1 MKKLLLSTLLLLCS
15 ICGFAY
21 DVKIAGYAPVGT
33 YNGYPLFSL
42 PNSGVITMEVTDGIL
57 DYYFDYINIDG
68 KRINTGHFSSYS
80 ISMSSFP
87 SGKISKLV
95 LGFNTTSS
103 SAICYINRDNF
114 PSHQSTTLQI
124 PATSPQHWESSR
136 NDGATWT
143 VLPNSASTKYTEADP
158 ERGKVLYRVLQGDGT
173 YTDILTINYYDVVP
187 SDILALPATST
198 KTVDE
203 SVTFTLDVEDDGYTY
218 QWMHNGKEVKGATQ
232 NTYTISEI
240 KAADAGTWHC
250 VVSNPVTVVNST
262 NIELTV
268 NKCAQTIDFPEIPAK
283 TYGDED
289 FTLPEKTNKG
299 QTIVYQSTNQN
310 VATVSGNMVTIKGCG
325 ETTIVASQAG
335 SNDYL
340 AAATVT
346 RTLTVNKR
354 AQTITFE
361 ELPAKTYEDLPFTL
375 SATSSEGLTVS
386 YQSINTEVATI
397 DGSTLTIVGA
407 GTTEIIACQEGDATH
422 YAAAPVTRTLTVNR
436 RAQTITMGAFDPRVY
451 GDAPIELNQYT
462 DKNLEIVYTS
472 DNEAV
477 ASVSGHTVTIK
488 HPGMATITANQGG
501 TKNYLP
507 ATEVK
512 QVLTVQKA
520 MQQITLGDIPNRI
533 YGDDDTEL
541 PEKTDKGLAIAY
553 TSDNEQVATIVRG
566 HYVHIEGV
574 GTANI
579 TATQAGDEYYSA
591 VAAVTLPFTVS
602 KAYQTITF
610 PELPTCTYGTS
621 PVTLQATT
629 NSSAT
634 IRYESSDAR
643 VATIEGNVMTITGAG
658 KCYVTAYADG
668 DNNYYGATPV
678 QRELTVQ
685 KAGQSLAFEA
695 VADKV
700 YGDAPFTLLATSNR
714 SLPITYTSSAPSK
727 VSISGSTA
735 TIKGAGTVT
744 ITAKQEGTSNYEPA
758 EASITV
764 VVNKAVLQAKADDQQ
779 REYGEEN
786 PALTITYAGFK
797 NGDTKNDLESVPV
810 ARCSASTTSP
820 VGTYDI
826 TIGEV
831 SDNNYTLQ
839 YQTGTLTVTKAP
851 LTVRPDDKSKVY
863 GTQNPALTLSYSGF
877 KNKET
882 KSVMLNEPTLS
893 TTAKV
898 MSDAGT
904 YPIVAEGGEARNY
917 RLVYEKGVLTITK
930 ATLTIKLG
938 NATREYGT
946 ENVYDI
952 TYTGFKGDDTES
964 VIDAKPSVMTEATIG
979 SDAGTYQMTL
989 AGGYDNNYE
998 FSFAYAS
1005 SKYSTL
1011 TVTKAPLTVTADNK
1025 FYSAGSDDFP
1035 RLSMTF
1041 RGFRNGDTENDIE
1054 QWPNISCSAT
1064 MDSPVGQYPI
1074 TLSGGYDKNYSLT
1087 LVNGT
1092 LTITAE
1098 EKSNQ
1103 TINFPELPTY
1113 VYGASPVTLTATTNS
1128 SATVRYESSDTR
1140 VATIKGNVMTITGA
1154 GKCYITAYAD
1164 GDSKFYEATPV
1175 QRELTVQKASQ
1186 SLTFEAVADK
1196 VYGDAPF
1203 TLLATSDRSLP
1214 VTYTSSVPSKVSVSG
1229 STATIKGAGTV
1240 TITAKQEGTSN
1251 YEPAEA
1257 SITVVVDKAV
1267 LQVRADDKQ
1276 REYGE
1281 ENPALTITYA
1291 GFKNGDTK
1299 SDLANAPV
1307 AYCSASKTS
1316 HAGTYDI
1323 TINDVS
1329 DSNYALQ
1336 CQAGTLTVTKAPLTV
1351 TADDKTYDIGSDEFP
1366 RLTMT
1371 FSGFKNADTEDSVEQ
1386 WPSISCSATMD
1397 SPVGQYP
1404 ITLSGGYDKNY
1415 FLNLKNGT
1423 LTIVQGNV
1431 GVGSIEAD
1439 GERVAVYSL
1448 SGQFLRMVESTKP
1461 QDLKHLLQP
1470 GVYIIGGRKVLV
1482 K

>member
-21 DVKIAGYAPVGT
+21 DVKIEGYEPVGT
-33 YNGYPLFSL
+33 YNGYPLFSI
-42 PNSGVITMEVTDGIL
+42 PTFSSITASSTGGSFDCIYINDKLL
-57 DYYFDYINIDG
+57 DYTNGYGWN
-68 KRINTGHFSSYS
+68 SYS
-80 ISMSSFP
+80 IPMWRFTLNE
-87 SGKISKLV
+87 ISKLE
-95 LGFNTTSS
+95 LTKDWEYKGTYGTEGRG
-103 SAICYINRDNF
+103 ICYIIKTDNL
-114 PSHQSTTLQI
+114 PSHKPITIQI
-124 PATSPQHWESSR
+124 SATSPQHWESSR

-143 VLPNSASTKYTEADP
+143 VLPNSASTEYTEADP
-158 ERGKVLYRVLQGDGT
+158 ERGTVLYRVLQGDGT

-203 SVTFTLDVEDDGYTY
+203 SVTFSLDVEDDGYTY
-218 QWMHNGKEVKGATQ
+218 QWMHNGTAVEGATQ

-250 VVSNPVTVVNST
+250 VVSNPVTKVNSK

-289 FTLPEKTNKG
+289 FALPEKTNKG
-299 QTIVYQSTNQN
+299 LTIVYQSTNTN
-310 VATVSGNMVTIKGCG
+310 VATVSGNVVTIKGCG
-325 ETTIVASQAG
+325 ETTIIASQAG
-335 SNDYL
+335 NADYL

-361 ELPAKTYEDLPFTL
+361 ELPVKTYEDLPFTL
-375 SATSSEGLTVS
+375 SATSNEGLTVS

-397 DGSTLTIVGA
+397 NGATLTIVGA
-407 GTTEIIACQEGDATH
+407 GTTEIIASQEGDATH

-436 RAQTITMGAFDPRVY
+436 RAQTITMGAFEPRVY

-533 YGDDDTEL
+533 YGDADTEL
-541 PEKTDKGLAIAY
+541 PEKTDKGLTIAY

-566 HYVHIEGV
+566 HYIHIEGV

-579 TATQAGDEYYSA
+579 TATQAGDEYYN
-591 VAAVTLPFTVS
+591 AAAPVTLAFSVS

-610 PELPTCTYGTS
+610 PELPTYTYGAS

-629 NSSAT
+629 TSSAT

-658 KCYVTAYADG
+658 KCYITAYADG

-685 KAGQSLAFEA
+685 KADQSLTFET

-700 YGDAPFTLLATSNR
+700 YGDAPFTLSATSNR
-714 SLPITYTSSAPSK
+714 SLPITFISSAPSK
-727 VSISGSTA
+727 VSISGNTA

-786 PALTITYAGFK
+786 PALTITYTGFK
-797 NGDTKNDLESVPV
+797 NGDTKSDLENVPV

-863 GTQNPALTLSYSGF
+863 GAQNPALTLSYSGF
-877 KNKET
+877 KNNET

-898 MSDAGT
+898 MSDVGT

-917 RLVYEKGVLTITK
+917 QLVYEEGVLTITK
-930 ATLTIKLG
+930 ATLTVKLA
-938 NATREYGT
+938 NAIREYGT

-964 VIDAKPSVMTEATIG
+964 VIDAKPSVVTEATIG

-998 FSFAYAS
+998 FAFTYAS

-1011 TVTKAPLTVTADNK
+1011 TVTKAPLTVTADDK
-1025 FYSAGSDDFP
+1025 FYSAGSDEFP
-1035 RLSMTF
+1035 ALSMSF
-1041 RGFRNGDTENDIE
+1041 SGFRNGDTAANIE
-1054 QWPNISCSAT
+1054 QWPYIYCNANRN
-1064 MDSPVGQYPI
+1064 SPVGQYPI

-1087 LVNGT
+1087 LVNGV
-1092 LTITAE
+1092 LTITVE
-1098 EKSNQ
+1098 
-1103 TINFPELPTY
+1103 
-1113 VYGASPVTLTATTNS
+1113 
-1128 SATVRYESSDTR
+1128 D
-1140 VATIKGNVMTITGA
+1140 
-1154 GKCYITAYAD
+1154 
-1164 GDSKFYEATPV
+1164 
-1175 QRELTVQKASQ
+1175 
-1186 SLTFEAVADK
+1186 
-1196 VYGDAPF
+1196 
-1203 TLLATSDRSLP
+1203 
-1214 VTYTSSVPSKVSVSG
+1214 VSVG
-1229 STATIKGAGTV
+1229 G
-1240 TITAKQEGTSN
+1240 
-1251 YEPAEA
+1251 
-1257 SITVVVDKAV
+1257 V
-1267 LQVRADDKQ
+1267 LSDDK
-1276 REYGE
+1276 
-1281 ENPALTITYA
+1281 P
-1291 GFKNGDTK
+1291 
-1299 SDLANAPV
+1299 
-1307 AYCSASKTS
+1307 
-1316 HAGTYDI
+1316 
-1323 TINDVS
+1323 
-1329 DSNYALQ
+1329 
-1336 CQAGTLTVTKAPLTV
+1336 
-1351 TADDKTYDIGSDEFP
+1351 
-1366 RLTMT
+1366 
-1371 FSGFKNADTEDSVEQ
+1371 
-1386 WPSISCSATMD
+1386 
-1397 SPVGQYP
+1397 
-1404 ITLSGGYDKNY
+1404 
-1415 FLNLKNGT
+1415 
-1423 LTIVQGNV
+1423 
-1431 GVGSIEAD
+1431 
-1439 GERVAVYSL
+1439 VAVYSL
-1448 SGQFLRMVESTKP
+1448 SGQFVRMVESTKP
-1461 QDLKHLLQP
+1461 EYLKHVLRP
-1470 GVYIIGGRKVLV
+1470 GVYIIEGKKVLV